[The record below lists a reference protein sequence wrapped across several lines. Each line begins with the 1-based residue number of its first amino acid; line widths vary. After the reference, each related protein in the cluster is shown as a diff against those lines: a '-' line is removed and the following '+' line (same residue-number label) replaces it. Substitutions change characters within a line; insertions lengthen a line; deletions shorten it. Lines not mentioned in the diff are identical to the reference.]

1 MKHMEG
7 YRCIKLY
14 CYVFVLIN
22 FLRRMLSLILGNE
35 HRDISNADRNL
46 QGVHTH
52 VLWFQSLNLK
62 MRYKFFYIM
71 AKFKFP
77 NNPN

>member
-1 MKHMEG
+1 
-7 YRCIKLY
+7 
-14 CYVFVLIN
+14 
-22 FLRRMLSLILGNE
+22 MLSLILGNE